1 MLHSA
6 FPAVMNCVP
15 RDCEPKSEPYW
26 HFLHKLLIVSQVLLS
41 SQYVILFILLKKQ
54 TKNLCIFY
62 GFSFILY
69 LMKVKPRALRL
80 GKNTDS
86 MIIYDQTR
94 IVDPAIQLFGDL
106 AVSSPLWLTILY
118 QKLLQ
123 PNSRWTEIEL
133 QLTSL

>member
-1 MLHSA
+1 VNLHII
-6 FPAVMNCVP
+6 N
-15 RDCEPKSEPYW
+15 
-26 HFLHKLLIVSQVLLS
+26 
-41 SQYVILFILLKKQ
+41 KK
-54 TKNLCIFY
+54 K
-62 GFSFILY
+62 
-69 LMKVKPRALRL
+69 KKKKKKRL

-123 PNSRWTEIEL
+123 PNSR
-133 QLTSL
+133 